1 MLLLLVVVSL
11 LWSTPRLNIKP
22 NSTTVSGFSYG
33 GDMAIQT
40 HVAYS
45 RTIRGACGF
54 SAQPVYCAV
63 QAWTR
68 EPTIFKTLPEAR
80 GVPFCDGCLD
90 PLKTVTFDHCRVRFS
105 AWFSCMV
112 RYELR
117 LRMPQRVTARV
128 TVGPCAVVGML
139 SLTLPLVHHTTTAPP
154 HHAGTP
160 GVR

>member
-1 MLLLLVVVSL
+1 MLLLLVVGSL

-45 RTIRGACGF
+45 RTIRGVCGF
-54 SAQPVYCAV
+54 AAQPVYCAV

-90 PLKTVTFDHCRVRFS
+90 PLKTVTFYHCRVSFS
-105 AWFSCMV
+105 AGSGALRVRLTSSCAAACHSQGNGWSV
-112 RYELR
+112 RSGR
-117 LRMPQRVTARV
+117 RAFTDTP
-128 TVGPCAVVGML
+128 P
-139 SLTLPLVHHTTTAPP
+139 PHHRTTAPP